1 VAADQPV
8 FPNYFELLQNIAQ
21 PFFAKSASGASPTDH
36 AAAMAFAALDPKELE
51 RKIAELE
58 TVLAWLKAQVG
69 MVELSVKTLEYQKS
83 FLEGLVPATSSGSSE
98 TTPDV
103 TEAIKSAMTN
113 PAMNPALWAWNLL
126 QQAQGGAGGAA
137 KPEAPS
143 EPVHTRSRT
152 ARTGAK
158 AGKKARK
165 KTP

>member
-1 VAADQPV
+1 VAADQPG

-21 PFFAKSASGASPTDH
+21 PFFAKSASGSSPTDH

-83 FLEGLVPATSSGSSE
+83 FLEGLAPASSGSSGE
-98 TTPDV
+98 PAPDV
-103 TEAIKSAMTN
+103 TEAIKSAMSN

-126 QQAQGGAGGAA
+126 QQAQGAA
-137 KPEAPS
+137 KPEAPV
-143 EPVHTRSRT
+143 EPVQKTPKARAAST
-152 ARTGAK
+152 A
-158 AGKKARK
+158 KKTRK
-165 KTP
+165 KTR